1 MRLST
6 LLLLPLLLLSACAS
20 HYEGTHSDWEVF
32 QVGQMCYQQGHG
44 ELKFNVPGQ
53 LPADKCRCDQLILTK
68 RIVVKAGQSPEALAC
83 PVSQTV
89 ESYQTQHVGVVT
101 VKAPAD
107 NYVPAAG
114 HALSG
119 LFLGTGLGYGLVH
132 QNANRMT
139 QSVTNQYRNSTM
151 YANPTPVPSWLG
163 E

>member
-1 MRLST
+1 MRLSA
-6 LLLLPLLLLSACAS
+6 LLLLPLLFLSACAS

-107 NYVPAAG
+107 NYVAMLG
-114 HALSG
+114 HALEG
-119 LFLGTGLGYGLVH
+119 AFLGAGFGVL
-132 QNANRMT
+132 AT
-139 QSVTNQYRNSTM
+139 QSPARVSQTVNQPINTSTLYTNSVL
-151 YANPTPVPSWLG
+151 VPNG
-163 E
+163 VAR